1 MTDRTKHAQ
10 LAEGTPGAAVS
21 AGSQRVRKATRSRH
35 RLRLRNLR
43 PEDYEAMRSITGRVY
58 ASMGGQFG
66 GAMSRE
72 KFESMLSRFPEGQI
86 GIEDRGR
93 IVAAALSLIVDYDRY
108 GDSHS
113 YGEIT
118 GDAYFTTHDPD
129 GDVLYGAEVVVDP
142 DYRSMRLGRRL
153 YDARKELCKQLNLR
167 AIIAG
172 GRIPGYKDY
181 AERMTPQQ
189 YVEAV
194 RSKKAHDPVLSFQL
208 SNDFHVRRVI
218 RGYLP
223 GDAASLDYATLIQW
237 ENMYYERRA
246 KPVVGAQ
253 KESARIGVVQWRLRQ
268 VDSVEDLL
276 QQVEYFVES
285 VADFKSDF
293 AVFPELFNVAL
304 MGLVEQTDVAAAMRK
319 IAEFTPQIVEAMQ
332 AMAVRHNVNVV
343 GASMPVVED
352 GRLYNEAYLFRR
364 DGTRESQRKI
374 HITPVEKRLWG
385 LEGGNVLRH
394 FRTDAG
400 TIGILICYDVEFPEL
415 GRVLADRGVQI
426 LFAPSWTET
435 KNGYQRVRRCAQAR
449 AIENECYV
457 ILSGSVGNL
466 PRVENVNIHYSQSAI
481 FSPSDFAFPH
491 DAVIAEST
499 PDTET
504 VLVADVDLEKLRRLR
519 DEGSVRTFRDRRLD
533 LYRVEWL
540 GPVSE

>member
-10 LAEGTPGAAVS
+10 LAEGSKVE
-21 AGSQRVRKATRSRH
+21 AGPQHAKKTTRSRH

-43 PEDYEAMRSITGRVY
+43 PEDYESMRSITGRVY

-108 GDSHS
+108 GDAHS

-181 AERMTPQQ
+181 ADRMTPQQ

-268 VDSVEDLL
+268 VESVEDLL

-293 AVFPELFNVAL
+293 AVFPELFDVAL

-319 IAEFTPQIVEAMQ
+319 IAEFTAQIVETMQ
-332 AMAVRHNVNVV
+332 GMAVRHNVNIV
-343 GASMPVVED
+343 GASMPVVE
-352 GRLYNEAYLFRR
+352 GGKLFNEAYLFRR
-364 DGTRESQRKI
+364 DGTRETQRKI

-400 TIGILICYDVEFPEL
+400 TVGILICYDVEFPEL

-426 LFAPSWTET
+426 LFVPSWTET

-491 DAVIAEST
+491 DAVVAEST

-540 GPVSE
+540 GPISE

>member
-1 MTDRTKHAQ
+1 MRDETKHVQ
-10 LAEGTPGAAVS
+10 TAEGATVD
-21 AGSQRVRKATRSRH
+21 AGSQRAKKATRSRH

-43 PEDYEAMRSITGRVY
+43 PDDYDAMRSITGRVY

-66 GAMSRE
+66 GAMSKE
-72 KFESMLSRFPEGQI
+72 KFQSMLSRFPEGQI

-153 YDARKELCKQLNLR
+153 YDARKELCKKLNLR

-172 GRIPGYKDY
+172 GRIPGYKDH
-181 AERMTPQQ
+181 ADRMTPQQ

-194 RSKKAHDPVLSFQL
+194 RGKKVHDPVLSFQL
-208 SNDFHVRRVI
+208 ANDFQVRRVI

-268 VDSVEDLL
+268 VESVEDLL

-319 IAEFTPQIVEAMQ
+319 IAEFTPQIVESMQ
-332 AMAVRHNVNVV
+332 GMAVRHNVNVV

>member
-1 MTDRTKHAQ
+1 MTDQTKIARSADRASGDEGGQGARKTTRT
-10 LAEGTPGAAVS
+10 
-21 AGSQRVRKATRSRH
+21 RH

-66 GAMSRE
+66 GAMSKE
-72 KFESMLSRFPEGQI
+72 KFQSMLSHFSEGQI

-108 GDSHS
+108 GDAHS

-142 DYRSMRLGRRL
+142 EYRSMRLGRRL
-153 YDARKELCKQLNLR
+153 YDARKELCKKLNLR

-181 AERMTPQQ
+181 ADRMTPQQ

-194 RSKKAHDPVLSFQL
+194 RGKKAHDSVLSFQL
-208 SNDFHVRRVI
+208 SNDFQVRRVI

-223 GDAASLDYATLIQW
+223 GDAASLDFATLIQW

-268 VDSVEDLL
+268 VESVEDLL

-304 MGLVEQTDVAAAMRK
+304 MGLVEQSDVAAAMRK
-319 IAEFTPQIVEAMQ
+319 IAEFTPQIVESMQ
-332 AMAVRHNVNVV
+332 GMAVRHNVNIV

-491 DAVIAEST
+491 DAVVAEST

-540 GPVSE
+540 GPVSD

>member
-10 LAEGTPGAAVS
+10 LAEGAAPD
-21 AGSQRVRKATRSRH
+21 AGSHRAKKATRSRH

-43 PEDYEAMRSITGRVY
+43 PDDYESMRSITGRVY
-58 ASMGGQFG
+58 AAMGGQFG

-72 KFESMLSRFPEGQI
+72 KFESMLTRFSEGQI

-108 GDSHS
+108 GDAHS

-208 SNDFHVRRVI
+208 SNDFQVRRVI

-268 VDSVEDLL
+268 VESVEDLL

-332 AMAVRHNVNVV
+332 AMAVRHNVNIV
-343 GASMPVVED
+343 GASMPVVE
-352 GRLYNEAYLFRR
+352 GGKLFNEAYLFRR
-364 DGTRESQRKI
+364 DGTREAQRKI

-426 LFAPSWTET
+426 LFTPSWTET

-491 DAVIAEST
+491 DAVVAEST